1 MDAAARAA
9 SVAPDTAMP
18 QSAFFKCRRIIDT
31 VAGHA
36 DDVAVFLQHVDDVKL
51 VFGEDLREAIRVF
64 NGLGLLRGRILLE
77 VAQ

>member
-9 SVAPDTAMP
+9 SVAPETAMP
-18 QSAFFKCRRIIDT
+18 QSAFFKSRRIVDA

-36 DDVAVFLQHVDDVKL
+36 DDMAMFLQHLNDVKL
-51 VFGEDLREAIRVF
+51 VFREDLRKAIRVF